1 MQLIRN
7 RWVAACLFV
16 VCLETQA
23 APFVVDVP
31 MEVEADR
38 FELFMDEQIAV
49 WSGNVVAT
57 QQGNTFK
64 SAQFTLRL
72 VPSDE
77 RDAALGATSDSNAPA
92 GSRAFQLQAG
102 RLSYHRD
109 HVVGSGGCV
118 ISRGTQSIVA
128 DEISLDLRTQ
138 TLVAKPRDDGRVYVR
153 LLLAA
158 DLPVPKSGVGGGSP
172 SAGRAAP
179 IAVASHDVYSAE

>member
-49 WSGNVVAT
+49 WGGNVVAT
-57 QQGNTFK
+57 QLGNTFK

-72 VPSDE
+72 VPNDG
-77 RDAALGATSDSNAPA
+77 RDAAPVVTSASETHANE
-92 GSRAFQLQAG
+92 GAFQLQAG

-109 HVVGSGGCV
+109 QVVGSGGCV
-118 ISRGTQSIVA
+118 ISRGTQSIAA
-128 DEISLDLRTQ
+128 DEISLDLRTR

-158 DLPVPKSGVGGGSP
+158 DLP

-179 IAVASHDVYSAE
+179 ISVASHAVYSAE